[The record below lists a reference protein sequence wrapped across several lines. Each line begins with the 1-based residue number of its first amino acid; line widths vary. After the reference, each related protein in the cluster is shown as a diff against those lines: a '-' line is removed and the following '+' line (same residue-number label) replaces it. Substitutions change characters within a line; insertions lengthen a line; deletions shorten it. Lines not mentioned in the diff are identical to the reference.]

1 MQTMATTKNKVDFYI
16 MKVISVH
23 LNAYGS
29 SSIDNL
35 IVLSYIIVVFSIHKI
50 TMPAIF

>member
-16 MKVISVH
+16 MKVILLH

-35 IVLSYIIVVFSIHKI
+35 VVLNYTIVVSSIHKI